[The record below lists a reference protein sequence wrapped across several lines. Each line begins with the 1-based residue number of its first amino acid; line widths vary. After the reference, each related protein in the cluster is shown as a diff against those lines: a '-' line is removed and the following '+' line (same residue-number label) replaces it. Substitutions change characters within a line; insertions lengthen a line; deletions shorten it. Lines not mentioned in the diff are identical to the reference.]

1 VPAALRPR
9 YVPVRPLTGLAAM
22 LGLRQPDSDSSFI
35 HHELRGVSGVTH
47 DSSAV
52 RPGDLYV
59 ALPGSRHHGAS
70 FCGQAAAAGAV
81 AVLTDP
87 DGRER
92 AIGCGLP
99 VFVVA
104 DPRARLGEVAAWVYG
119 DPSAK
124 LLLIGVTGT
133 SGKTTTTYLI
143 ESGLRMA
150 GHVTGLVGGVETRI
164 AAAVE
169 PSTLTTPEATD
180 LQAAFAV
187 MAERKVTAA
196 VMEVSSHALAL
207 GRVAGTSFE
216 VAVFTNLSQDHLDF
230 HQDMDSYFAAKA
242 ELFTPRYARS
252 AVVNVDDPRGRRL
265 ANRAPV
271 PVTTFSAAGRSDA
284 DWRAADVRCG
294 ADGSSFQV
302 VGPGGV
308 EADASVTLPGPFNV
322 ANALAAIVALVET
335 GVGLGTAVAGV
346 AACPGVPGRLERV
359 GTEHDLTVLVDYSH
373 KPGAVEAVLNALRPV
388 TQGSLRIVLGCG
400 GDRDTAKRP
409 LMGAIAAEL
418 ADTAIF
424 TNDNPRSEDPLA
436 ILGEMLAGT
445 LSVPPRDR
453 AHVIVEPDRA
463 AAIAMAIEGA
473 AKGDV
478 ILIAGKGHERGQYI
492 ADKVVPFDDHEVAVR
507 ALAGRSRAEQAAAA
521 LARATLTSR
530 EGELIIQD
538 DVFGAEGGRA

>member
-1 VPAALRPR
+1 MPAALRPR
-9 YVPVRPLTGLAAM
+9 YVPVRPLTGLAAL

-47 DSSAV
+47 DSAAV

-59 ALPGSRHHGAS
+59 ALAGSRHHGAS
-70 FCGQAAAAGAV
+70 FCGQAAEAGAV
-81 AVLTDP
+81 AVLTDQ

-92 AIGCGLP
+92 AIRCGLP

-119 DPSAK
+119 EPSRK

-164 AAAVE
+164 AGTVE
-169 PSTLTTPEATD
+169 PSRLTTPEATD
-180 LQAAFAV
+180 LQAALAV
-187 MAERKVTAA
+187 MAERRVTAA
-196 VMEVSSHALAL
+196 AMEVSSHALAL

-230 HQDMDSYFAAKA
+230 HHDMDDYFAAKA
-242 ELFTPRYARS
+242 ELFTPRYAKA

-265 ANRAPV
+265 TNRAAV
-271 PVTTFSAAGRSDA
+271 PVTTFSASGRPEA

-294 ADGSSFQV
+294 ADGSTFQV

-308 EADASVTLPGPFNV
+308 EADASITLPGPFNV
-322 ANALAAIVALVET
+322 ANALAAVVALVET
-335 GVGLGTAVAGV
+335 GVGLGTAVTGV

-359 GTEHDLTVLVDYSH
+359 GSEHDLTVLVDYSH

-424 TNDNPRSEDPLA
+424 TSDNPRSEDPLA

-463 AAIAMAIEGA
+463 AAIAMAIGEA

-478 ILIAGKGHERGQYI
+478 ILIAGKGHERGQYVGDQVI
-492 ADKVVPFDDHEVAVR
+492 PFDDRDVAAR
-507 ALAGRSRAEQAAAA
+507 ALAARTRAEQAAAA
-521 LARATLTSR
+521 LARAELTR
-530 EGELIIQD
+530 HEDGLMPPE
-538 DVFGAEGGRA
+538 VGA

>member
-1 VPAALRPR
+1 
-9 YVPVRPLTGLAAM
+9 VRPLTGLAAL
-22 LGLRQPDSDSSFI
+22 LGLRQPDRDSSFI
-35 HHELRGVSGVTH
+35 HHQLRGVSGVTH
-47 DSSAV
+47 DSTAV

-70 FCGQAAAAGAV
+70 FCGQAAHAGAV
-81 AVLTDP
+81 AVLTDA
-87 DGRER
+87 DGRDR
-92 AIGCGLP
+92 AIRCGLP
-99 VFVVA
+99 VFVVT
-104 DPRARLGEVAAWVYG
+104 DPRARLGEVAAWVYD
-119 DPSAK
+119 DPSGK

-164 AAAVE
+164 AATVE
-169 PSTLTTPEATD
+169 ASKLTTPEATD

-230 HQDMDSYFAAKA
+230 HEDMDSYFAAKA
-242 ELFTPRYARS
+242 QLFTPAYAKS
-252 AVVNVDDPRGRRL
+252 AVVNVDDARGRRL
-265 ANRAPV
+265 ANRAAV
-271 PVTTFSAAGRSDA
+271 PMTTFSAGGLPEA
-284 DWRAADVRCG
+284 DWRAVDVRCG
-294 ADGSSFQV
+294 ADGSTFQV

-322 ANALAAIVALVET
+322 SNALAAIVALVEA
-335 GVGLGTAVAGV
+335 GVGLSTAVAGV

-359 GTEHDLTVLVDYSH
+359 GSEHDLTVLVDYSH

-418 ADTAIF
+418 ADQAIF
-424 TNDNPRSEDPLA
+424 TSDNPRSEDPLA

-453 AHVIVEPDRA
+453 AHVVVEPDRA
-463 AAIAMAIEGA
+463 AAIGMAIEGA

-478 ILIAGKGHERGQYI
+478 ILIAGKGHERVQYVG
-492 ADKVVPFDDHEVAVR
+492 DQVVPFDDREVAAH
-507 ALAGRSRAEQAAAA
+507 ALAGRARTQQAAVAWARAE
-521 LARATLTSR
+521 LTRS
-530 EGELIIQD
+530 D
-538 DVFGAEGGRA
+538 DEFDGAERDSKGAERDSKGAERRA